1 MMPVSIS
8 PDYPFGDDH
17 PQEECGVV
25 GIFAPNEDVARM
37 TYFGLYALQHR
48 GQEAAGIAVADGQTM
63 ALHKG
68 VGLVSQVF
76 TPSIM
81 AELKGDYAIGHTRYS
96 TTGSSS
102 ARNAQPFMIETIHGP
117 LALAHNGNLVN
128 SAELREELMRQG
140 VGFSSSSDTE
150 VMTLMLARNSEGTW
164 EERIRRAMAKWRGA
178 YSLVILTRDCVYA
191 VRDPW
196 GFRPLCIGL
205 LPSGGHAVA
214 SETGALRTL
223 GCEAIR
229 DVKPGEIVSLSNNAL
244 RVMQALPSVTPS
256 AMCVFEHIYFARP
269 DQVWDGINVHHV
281 RQRLGEELARE
292 VLNGF
297 VTDERMDRRMGTD
310 ESQRIETDARMGPTD
325 EGTDARMGSTDEGMD
340 ARMGS
345 TDEGTDEG
353 TRSMDGGAD
362 KRMMGNGFADV
373 VIPVPDSS
381 IPAAIGFSRVSGIP
395 YNDGFVKNRYVGRT
409 FIEPTDS
416 LRKRGVALK
425 FNVINENVLGKR
437 VMMIDDSIVRGNTTG
452 PLIKLL
458 LNAGAREVHVAIT
471 CPPIAHPCFMGVDMG
486 RHENLIA
493 YKRTVDEIREYVG
506 ADSLHY
512 LSLDGMMKAI
522 GRTDGFCQACFT
534 GNYAIEVDM
543 ETVKTGF
550 ERSLR

>member
-1 MMPVSIS
+1 MQVSS
-8 PDYPFGDDH
+8 SQFADDH
-17 PQEECGVV
+17 PKEECGVI

-37 TYFGLYALQHR
+37 TFFGLYALQHR
-48 GQEAAGIAVADGQTM
+48 GQEAAGIAVADGHTM
-63 ALHKG
+63 SMRKG
-68 VGLVSQVF
+68 VGMVSQVF
-76 TPSIM
+76 TSSAM
-81 AELKGDYAIGHTRYS
+81 ANLMGHYAIGHTRYS

-102 ARNAQPFMIETIHGP
+102 ERNAQPFMIETMHGP

-128 SAELREELMRQG
+128 SAELRDELMRQG

-150 VMTLMLARNSEGTW
+150 VMTMMLARNDGATW
-164 EERIRRAMAKWRGA
+164 AERIKHAMQQWRGA
-178 YSLVILTRDCVYA
+178 YSLVILTRDGVYA

-229 DVKPGEIVSLSNNAL
+229 DVKPGEIVELSNNAL
-244 RVMQALPSVTPS
+244 RVTQALSPVSPS

-269 DQVWDGINVHHV
+269 DQVWDGISVHKV

-292 VLNGF
+292 VGI
-297 VTDERMDRRMGTD
+297 
-310 ESQRIETDARMGPTD
+310 S
-325 EGTDARMGSTDEGMD
+325 
-340 ARMGS
+340 
-345 TDEGTDEG
+345 
-353 TRSMDGGAD
+353 AD
-362 KRMMGNGFADV
+362 DADV

-381 IPAAIGFSRVSGIP
+381 VPAAIGFSHVSGIS
-395 YNDGFVKNRYVGRT
+395 YNDGFIKNRYVGRT

-425 FNVINENVLGKR
+425 FNVINENVLNKR
-437 VMMIDDSIVRGNTTG
+437 VVMIDDSIVRGNTTG

-458 LNAGAREVHVAIT
+458 RNSGAKEVHVAIT

-493 YKRTVDEIREYVG
+493 YKRTVDEICKFVG
-506 ADSLHY
+506 ADSLYY
-512 LSLDGMMKAI
+512 LSLDGMMHAV
-522 GRTDGFCQACFT
+522 GRQDGFCQACFT
-534 GNYAIEVDM
+534 GQYPIPVNIN
-543 ETVKTGF
+543 TVKTGF
-550 ERSLR
+550 ELSLK